1 MKTFAITTLGCKV
14 NSVESDRYIQV
25 MKQANIQQ
33 VDFKESAD
41 TYIINTCAVT
51 HSAAAKSRQ
60 RIAQAI
66 KANPDAK
73 IVVVGCSLAGDLD
86 NLSKINNI
94 DTLIFQDQKDRFD
107 EIVLKQTLSKDLH
120 VVHNSKTRGFL
131 KIQDGCEQFCSFC
144 IIPIAR
150 GSERSVNIDEL
161 EETTRQLVQANHKE
175 IVLTGIHIGRYGIKD
190 NTSLLE
196 LLKRLVTIEGLKR
209 IRISSIE
216 ITELHDELIDF
227 IVKQPLIAKHL
238 HIPLQSG
245 SDEVLKA
252 MSRPYDME
260 YFFNKVDMIRKK
272 IPSVLISSDVIAG
285 FVNESESQ
293 FQETIENIKKLK
305 LGFLHVFPYSKRK
318 FTKAALMSNH
328 LSSSVIKQRS
338 QRLNKLSRN
347 LREQFHRGYLNQEV
361 SVLIEHP
368 VKQGMFGHTEHYL
381 PVVVLDSS
389 IKSNEIV
396 QVKIND
402 VTNNICFG
410 IIE

>member
-25 MKQANIQQ
+25 MKQANMQQ

-51 HSAAAKSRQ
+51 HAAAAKSRQ

-73 IVVVGCSLAGDLD
+73 IVVVGCSLAGDMD
-86 NLSKINNI
+86 NLSKIKEI
-94 DTLIFQDQKDRFD
+94 DTLVFQDQKDRFD
-107 EIVLKQTLSKDLH
+107 EIVLKQTFMKELH

-150 GSERSVNIDEL
+150 GAEKSVIIDEL

-175 IVLTGIHIGRYGIKD
+175 IVLTGIHIGKYGIKD

-196 LLKRLVTIEGLKR
+196 LLTRLVKIEGLKR
-209 IRISSIE
+209 LRLSSIE

-227 IVKQPLIAKHL
+227 IAHQPIIAKHL

-245 SDEVLKA
+245 SNDVLKA
-252 MSRPYDME
+252 MNRPYDME
-260 YFFNKVDMIRKK
+260 YFFDRVALIRKK
-272 IPSVLISSDVIAG
+272 IPNVLISSDVIAG
-285 FVNESESQ
+285 FVNESEAQ
-293 FQETIENIKKLK
+293 FQETVENIKKLK

-318 FTKAALMSNH
+318 FTKAALMNGH
-328 LSSSVIKQRS
+328 LSSTIIKERS
-338 QRLNKLSRN
+338 KMLNELSKDLRKQFHQDYLNKVVN
-347 LREQFHRGYLNQEV
+347 
-361 SVLIEHP
+361 VLTEHP
-368 VKQGMFGHTEHYL
+368 VEQGMFGHSEHYL
-381 PVVVLDSS
+381 PVVVLDHS
-389 IKSNEIV
+389 IHRNEVVRVRINNVTSNM
-396 QVKIND
+396 
-402 VTNNICFG
+402 CFG

>member
-25 MKQANIQQ
+25 MKQANMQQ

-51 HSAAAKSRQ
+51 HAAAAKSRQ

-73 IVVVGCSLAGDLD
+73 IVVVGCSLAGDMD
-86 NLSKINNI
+86 NLSKIKEI
-94 DTLIFQDQKDRFD
+94 DTLVFQDQKDRFD
-107 EIVLKQTLSKDLH
+107 EIVLKQTFMKELH

-150 GSERSVNIDEL
+150 GAEKSVIIDEL

-175 IVLTGIHIGRYGIKD
+175 IVLTGIHIGKYGIKD

-196 LLKRLVTIEGLKR
+196 LLTRLVKIEGLKR
-209 IRISSIE
+209 LRLSSIE

-227 IVKQPLIAKHL
+227 IAHQPIIAKHL

-245 SDEVLKA
+245 SNDVLKA
-252 MSRPYDME
+252 MNRPYDME
-260 YFFNKVDMIRKK
+260 YFFDRVALIRKK
-272 IPSVLISSDVIAG
+272 IPNVLISSDVIAG
-285 FVNESESQ
+285 FVNESEAQ
-293 FQETIENIKKLK
+293 FQETVENIKKLK

-318 FTKAALMSNH
+318 FTKAALMNGH
-328 LSSSVIKQRS
+328 LSSTIIKERS
-338 QRLNKLSRN
+338 KMLNELSKDLRKQFHQDYLNKVVN
-347 LREQFHRGYLNQEV
+347 
-361 SVLIEHP
+361 VLTEHP
-368 VKQGMFGHTEHYL
+368 VEQGMFGHSEHYL
-381 PVVVLDSS
+381 PVVVLDHS
-389 IKSNEIV
+389 ITRNEV
-396 QVKIND
+396 VRVRINN
-402 VTNNICFG
+402 VTNNLCFG